1 MSSLQTSGS
10 TISATTDQKGRGMK
24 RPVFVLGS
32 PRSGTTLLYHML
44 LSAGGFAVYR
54 SESKVFDLIAPR
66 FGNLQSARNKQKMLD
81 LWFQTRMFDASALD
95 RDEFRQEIL
104 HECNSAGDFL
114 RIFMERIATAQNVD
128 RWAECT
134 PEHLQYLPWIK
145 RELPDALII
154 HIIRDGRDVALSL
167 HKQGWVK
174 TFPWDRNNSLL
185 AAGLFWEWLVGKGRQ
200 SGSALG
206 ADYLEVRYED
216 LLQDPRATL
225 ANLGRFIDHNLD
237 YDRIQRTAIGSVS
250 EPNTSFTNEYR
261 DGAFSPVGRWRSSFS
276 SDQLAAFETLIGPC
290 LKELNYPLTPDLP
303 RVSNLKALNRT
314 RSLYRMFWD
323 LKLAMKVNTPL
334 GRVSMRTAPAKL

>member
-10 TISATTDQKGRGMK
+10 TISATTDQKGPGMK

-66 FGNLQSARNKQKMLD
+66 FGHLHIAKNKQRMLD
-81 LWFQTRMFDASALD
+81 LWFQTRMFDVSALD

-104 HECNSAGDFL
+104 NGCNSAGDFL
-114 RIFMERIATAQNVD
+114 RIFMERIARAQNVD

-145 RELPDALII
+145 RELPEALII

-174 TFPWDRNNSLL
+174 PFPWDRNNSLL
-185 AAGLFWEWLVGKGRQ
+185 VAGLFWEWLVDKGRQ
-200 SGSALG
+200 FGSALG
-206 ADYLEVRYED
+206 ADYTEVHYED

-225 ANLGRFIDHNLD
+225 DSLARFIVHDLD

-250 EPNTSFTNEYR
+250 EPNTSFANEYR
-261 DGAFSPVGRWRSSFS
+261 DGAFSPIGRWRSSFS
-276 SDQLAAFETLIGPC
+276 PDQLAAFETLIGPF
-290 LKELNYPLTPDLP
+290 LKELSYPVTADLP
-303 RVSNLKALNRT
+303 HLSNVKSLNRM

-334 GRVSMRTAPAKL
+334 GRVSMRTAPGKL